1 MITSMFTLTDHLLQ
15 EEGSVTDTAGS
26 LTHLLNTIE
35 DAAKMIVDQ
44 VRVLGLA
51 QLSGKTGGVNSF
63 GEEVQKLDLF
73 ANQLLVNRLLTSGLV
88 YAVVSEELE
97 QPVFAP
103 PLQAGEYIVYIDP
116 IDGSSNID
124 INGPTGTIFS
134 IYRRDGGFLQQGNR
148 QVACGYVMYGPS
160 VMFVYT
166 RGNGVHGFTLD
177 PAENRFLYSHPA
189 LTLPAKA
196 NIYSVNEAY
205 ETLYDR
211 RTRAYLALLRAS
223 GDYTARYAGSLVA
236 DGHRTLLKGGLFL
249 YPPNKKQPEGKLRL
263 MLEVNPFAFLIEQ
276 ARGKAIGSD
285 GKSPLTIRP
294 ETVRDRASLV
304 MGSREN
310 VDLFASFLKQN
321 F

>member
-1 MITSMFTLTDHLLQ
+1 MI
-15 EEGSVTDTAGS
+15 A
-26 LTHLLNTIE
+26 
-35 DAAKMIVDQ
+35 DQ

-51 QLSGKTGGVNSF
+51 QLSGKTGGVNTF

-73 ANQLLVNRLLTSGLV
+73 ANQLLVDRLLTSGLV

-97 QPVFAP
+97 QPVFVP
-103 PLQAGEYIVYIDP
+103 RLQAGEYIVYIDP

-124 INGPTGTIFS
+124 INCPTGTIFS
-134 IYRRDGGFLQQGNR
+134 IYQKIGGFLQQGNK
-148 QVACGYVMYGPS
+148 QVACGYVTYGPS

-177 PAENRFLYSHPA
+177 PAENRFLCSHPTI
-189 LTLPAKA
+189 TLPARA

-223 GDYTARYAGSLVA
+223 ADYTARYVGSLVA

-249 YPPNKKQPEGKLRL
+249 YPPNKKQPAGKLRL

-276 ARGKAIGSD
+276 AGGKAIGGD

-294 ETVRDRASLV
+294 ETVHDRASLV

-310 VDLFASFLKQN
+310 VELFASFLKQS
-321 F
+321 FF

>member
-15 EEGSVTDTAGS
+15 EEGSVTGTTES
-26 LTHLLNTIE
+26 LTHVLNTIE
-35 DAAKMIVDQ
+35 DAAKMIADQ

-51 QLSGKTGGVNSF
+51 QLFGKTGGVNSF

-73 ANQLLVNRLLTSGLV
+73 ANQLLVDRLLTSGVV

-103 PLQAGEYIVYIDP
+103 PLQTGEYIVYIDP

-166 RGNGVHGFTLD
+166 RG
-177 PAENRFLYSHPA
+177 
-189 LTLPAKA
+189 
-196 NIYSVNEAY
+196 
-205 ETLYDR
+205 
-211 RTRAYLALLRAS
+211 
-223 GDYTARYAGSLVA
+223 
-236 DGHRTLLKGGLFL
+236 
-249 YPPNKKQPEGKLRL
+249 
-263 MLEVNPFAFLIEQ
+263 
-276 ARGKAIGSD
+276 
-285 GKSPLTIRP
+285 
-294 ETVRDRASLV
+294 
-304 MGSREN
+304 
-310 VDLFASFLKQN
+310 
-321 F
+321 

>member
-15 EEGSVTDTAGS
+15 EEGSVTGTTES
-26 LTHLLNTIE
+26 LTHVISTIE
-35 DAAKMIVDQ
+35 DAAKMIADQ

-51 QLSGKTGGVNSF
+51 QLSGKTGRVNPF

-73 ANQLLVNRLLTSGLV
+73 ANQLLVDRLLMSGVV

-103 PLQAGEYIVYIDP
+103 PLQAREYIVYIDP

-134 IYRRDGGFLQQGNR
+134 IYRRVGGFLQQGVK

-177 PAENRFLYSHPA
+177 HAENRFLYSHPA
-189 LTLPAKA
+189 LSLPAKA

-223 GDYTARYAGSLVA
+223 ADYTARYTGSLVA

-249 YPPNKKQPEGKLRL
+249 YPPNQKQPEGKLRL

-276 ARGKAIGSD
+276 AGGKAIGSD

-294 ETVRDRASLV
+294 ETVHDRASLV
-304 MGSREN
+304 MGSRDN
-310 VDLFASFLKQN
+310 VDLFASFLKQS

>member
-1 MITSMFTLTDHLLQ
+1 MITSIFTLTDYLLQ
-15 EEGSVTDTAGS
+15 EEGSKTGMAGS
-26 LTHLLNTIE
+26 LTHLLSTIE
-35 DAAKMIVDQ
+35 DAAKMIADQ

-73 ANQLLVNRLLTSGLV
+73 ANQLLVDRLLTSGVV
-88 YAVVSEELE
+88 YAVVSEELD
-97 QPVFAP
+97 QPIFAP
-103 PLQAGEYIVYIDP
+103 PLQAGEYIIYIDP

-134 IYRRDGGFLQQGNR
+134 IYRRDGGFLQQGNK

-223 GDYTARYAGSLVA
+223 ADYTARYAGSLMA

-249 YPPNKKQPEGKLRL
+249 YPPIKNSR
-263 MLEVNPFAFLIEQ
+263 
-276 ARGKAIGSD
+276 KASCG
-285 GKSPLTIRP
+285 
-294 ETVRDRASLV
+294 
-304 MGSREN
+304 
-310 VDLFASFLKQN
+310 
-321 F
+321 